1 MFATRSIGWRG
12 SLSHDGYDNNVLRI
26 TGSVLPRIIDSA
38 PIIAQGGFDAGRL
51 RAQSETRKLAG
62 PAMQTTAG
70 HNSGLPATIADP
82 AELRRRCRAGR
93 FDGLTAGQ
101 APGRVQANLMVVPRA
116 QAYDMAVFC
125 QRNPKPCPLLDI
137 TDPGDPEPRAIAP
150 GADVRSDLPRYRVFR
165 HGEMVDEPTDVTE
178 LWRDDLVAFLIG
190 CSFTFEDALIG
201 AGLPLRHIE
210 EGVNVPM
217 YRTGRACAAAGGF
230 AGPMVVSMRPM
241 TPAQAEAAIAVTR
254 PYQRVHG
261 APVPRRRPGAA
272 RNCRSRP
279 SRLRRQGDREARR
292 DTGVLGLRGD
302 APGGGAERP
311 PRDRHQPR
319 AGPHVRLRPGQRDA
333 AGLGHCTITFKQ
345 QR

>member
-26 TGSVLPRIIDSA
+26 TGSVLRRIIDSA

-51 RAQSETRKLAG
+51 RAQSESRKLAG

-116 QAYDMAVFC
+116 QAYDLAVFC

-165 HGEMVDEPTDVTE
+165 HGEMVDEPTDVTD

-217 YRTGRACAAAGGF
+217 YRTRRACAAAGGF

-261 APVPRRRPGAA
+261 APVHVGDPALLGIADLDRPDYGDRVTVRPGETPVFWACGVTPQAA
-272 RNCRSRP
+272 VLNARP
-279 SRLRRQGDREARR
+279 EIAISH
-292 DTGVLGLRGD
+292 
-302 APGGGAERP
+302 APGHMFVSDLASETLL
-311 PRDRHQPR
+311 D
-319 AGPHVRLRPGQRDA
+319 
-333 AGLGHCTITFKQ
+333 
-345 QR
+345 

>member
-26 TGSVLPRIIDSA
+26 TGSVLRRIIDSA

-261 APVPRRRPGAA
+261 APVHVGDPALLGIADLDRPDYGDRVTVRPGETPVFWACGVTPQAA
-272 RNCRSRP
+272 VLNARP
-279 SRLRRQGDREARR
+279 EIAISH
-292 DTGVLGLRGD
+292 
-302 APGGGAERP
+302 APGHMFVSDLASETLL
-311 PRDRHQPR
+311 D
-319 AGPHVRLRPGQRDA
+319 
-333 AGLGHCTITFKQ
+333 
-345 QR
+345 